1 MLQNR
6 RTKKNCIFGKMKAAF
21 AFTLLVL
28 CFVSCKK
35 DQANSNL
42 HYEYFGLLPGRFVE
56 YDVIEIHHDVNQN
69 IKHDTLRYQLK
80 TVIGDTLID
89 NEGRIAR
96 RFVRYKRG
104 DSTQPWLQTDIW
116 TAIIVDRRAELV
128 EENQRLIKMVFAP
141 TEDKKW
147 NLNAFNSQDE
157 LNAYYRDIHSKR
169 ILGGQLFDSCLV
181 VEQEDFFSL
190 IDYRRKY
197 ETYSKNIGL
206 ISKYYKDLKIV
217 GFDTTN
223 VQFGKELYF
232 DCYAFGFE

>member
-1 MLQNR
+1 MM
-6 RTKKNCIFGKMKAAF
+6 KSIFIVAF
-21 AFTLLVL
+21 LVL
-28 CFVSCKK
+28 ILPSCKK
-35 DQANSNL
+35 DETSYDL

-56 YDVIEIHHDVNQN
+56 YDVTEIHHDINGN
-69 IKHDTLRYQLK
+69 IQHDTIHYQLK
-80 TVIGDTLID
+80 TLIGDTLID
-89 NEGRIAR
+89 NEGRVAR

-128 EENQRLIKMVFAP
+128 EENQRMIKLVFAP

-147 NLNAFNSQDE
+147 NLNAFNADNA
-157 LNAYYRDIHSKR
+157 LNAYYRNIHSK
-169 ILGGQLFDSCLV
+169 ITLGSQTFDSSLV

-190 IDYRRKY
+190 VDFRRKY

-206 ISKYYKDLKIV
+206 ISKHYKDLKIV

-223 VQFGKELYF
+223 VQFGKELYYT
-232 DCYAFGFE
+232 CYAFGFE